1 MAKSGN
7 KSGGSGKKSLKR
19 KAATEELQESVVA
32 EHEATENGVQPPKTA
47 AFPPGFSISE
57 IKNKQR
63 RHLMFTRWKQQQR
76 KEKLAAKKRLKKERE
91 ALGDKAPPKPIPKTI
106 DNQRVYDET
115 IVDPNDEEVAYDEV
129 LNIAGKLSLLH
140 SKDTCHPNHYKMKKR
155 LNNTIC

>member
-1 MAKSGN
+1 MAKSGD

-19 KAATEELQESVVA
+19 KAAIAELQRAAVA
-32 EHEATENGVQPPKTA
+32 EHEATESGVQPPKTA

-115 IVDPNDEEVAYDEV
+115 IVDPNDEEVMLEV
-129 LNIAGKLSLLH
+129 ISE
-140 SKDTCHPNHYKMKKR
+140 
-155 LNNTIC
+155 